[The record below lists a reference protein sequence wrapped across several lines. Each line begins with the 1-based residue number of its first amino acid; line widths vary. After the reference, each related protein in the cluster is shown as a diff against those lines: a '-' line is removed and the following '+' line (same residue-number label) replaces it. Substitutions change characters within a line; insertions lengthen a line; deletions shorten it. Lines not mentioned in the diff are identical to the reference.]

1 MASVTG
7 GHEFE
12 RWTGDLEPRVLAT
25 DLLKREGCPLEPA
38 TPRTRR
44 AIGGMAVGAVLTFG
58 AVVGTLIPHSGAP
71 AGNGANLA
79 DQQVSY
85 PGETSQQAP
94 ADAAPVVV
102 TPAAEINNNDAT
114 TVAAAQSAATQQAA
128 PDRQSSAHRGGSAGG
143 YATPATYSVHGR
155 QYVVIACG
163 GGKMGTKSGD
173 AYVAFALP
181 PKP

>member
-114 TVAAAQSAATQQAA
+114 TVAAAQSAATQQAT
-128 PDRQSSAHRGGSAGG
+128 S
-143 YATPATYSVHGR
+143 TPAER
-155 QYVVIACG
+155 QA
-163 GGKMGTKSGD
+163 
-173 AYVAFALP
+173 A
-181 PKP
+181 